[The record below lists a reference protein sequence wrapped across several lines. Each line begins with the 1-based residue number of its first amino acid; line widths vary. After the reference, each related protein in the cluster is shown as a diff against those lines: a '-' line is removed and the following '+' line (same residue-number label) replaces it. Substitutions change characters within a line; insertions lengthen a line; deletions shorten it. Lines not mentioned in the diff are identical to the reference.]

1 MIIPVPSAVSPLN
14 LRVDMMSTRPGF
26 TFFRTASGLS
36 GAAEAPL
43 PDALSCG
50 PGTSLEETPAAG
62 AGLSAAERDRRARA
76 DARRQRGYG
85 HVDQQPPA
93 PRGTPPGRGLWHRP
107 AGCGSAALVPVAALA
122 GYPSWFP

>member
-14 LRVDMMSTRPGF
+14 LRFDMMSTRPGI
-26 TFFRTASGLS
+26 TFFRTAAGLS

-62 AGLSAAERDRRARA
+62 VVLWPPNATVAPAPMPAASAATA
-76 DARRQRGYG
+76 
-85 HVDQQPPA
+85 
-93 PRGTPPGRGLWHRP
+93 T
-107 AGCGSAALVPVAALA
+107 
-122 GYPSWFP
+122 